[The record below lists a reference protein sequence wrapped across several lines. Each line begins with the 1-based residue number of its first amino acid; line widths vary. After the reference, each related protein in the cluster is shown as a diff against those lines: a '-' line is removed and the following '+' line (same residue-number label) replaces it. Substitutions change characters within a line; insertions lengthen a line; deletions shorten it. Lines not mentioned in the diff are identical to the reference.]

1 MLFINIGRKIGG
13 PHAAMSEESRS
24 KRDNLAEEI
33 SVGDLVRLVDDEEVS
48 VGVGLV
54 LEIREDN
61 KEVLESALELRSDF
75 FLEEIPEY
83 LLYNPVYLVLW
94 HGAAITPTGTPVWM
108 FRTELELI
116 KNKE

>member
-1 MLFINIGRKIGG
+1 MDKKESQKR
-13 PHAAMSEESRS
+13 EE
-24 KRDNLAEEI
+24 AEEI
-33 SVGDLVRLVDDEEVS
+33 SVGDLVRLVDDEDVN

-61 KEVLESALELRSDF
+61 RDAIENALELRPDF

-94 HGAAITPTGTPVWM
+94 HGAAIMPTGTPVWM
-108 FRTELELI
+108 FRTELEVI
-116 KNKE
+116 KKNKEQEES

>member
-1 MLFINIGRKIGG
+1 MSEGRKNRK
-13 PHAAMSEESRS
+13 EE
-24 KRDNLAEEI
+24 LEEKI
-33 SVGDLVRLVDDEEVS
+33 SVGDLVRLIDDDEIS

-54 LEIREDN
+54 LEIKDDNRDAIED
-61 KEVLESALELRSDF
+61 ALEMRPDF

-108 FRTELELI
+108 FRTELEI
-116 KNKE
+116 IKKNKI